1 MKQKNKKTLKKKP
14 LHILIDSDDQ
24 KLLEK
29 KKKMSNEI
37 KLLF

>member
-1 MKQKNKKTLKKKP
+1 MKQKNKKNLKKKP

-29 KKKMSNEI
+29 KKMSNEI